1 MYHQRQISTAA
12 GELFLAAGPE
22 AGPPLLLLHGVLR
35 RWTDFFP
42 LLPYVSSR
50 WEVQGLDFRGH
61 GLSATA
67 ESYRVIDYV
76 QDAVA
81 AVERFR
87 EPGVIYGHSLGAM
100 VALAAAAT
108 VPDRV
113 SGVVL
118 EDPPFQTMGTRI
130 RGTPFFDLFL
140 GILQVVTE
148 GGDTPHLA
156 RRLAEIRINNP
167 ATGSSVRLSDV
178 RDPASLRFSAQCLA
192 SLDPRVLEPIV
203 AGRWLEDYDLPGLL
217 PRIGCPVLLLQGDV
231 PAGGML
237 MDEDAELI
245 AGGTPECLRI
255 PFPQVG
261 HLIHWQA
268 TPQTVAVVG
277 NFLESLR

>member
-1 MYHQRQISTAA
+1 MYHQRPISAAA
-12 GELFLAAGPE
+12 GDLHLSVGPE

-61 GLSATA
+61 GLSSPA
-67 ESYRVIDYV
+67 ETYRVIDYV
-76 QDAVA
+76 RDAVA
-81 AVERFR
+81 VVEQFR
-87 EPGVIYGHSLGAM
+87 QPGVIYGHSLGAM
-100 VALAAAAT
+100 VALAAAST

-113 SGVVL
+113 TGIVL
-118 EDPPFQTMGTRI
+118 EDPPFQTMGARI
-130 RGTPFFDLFL
+130 RSTPFFDLFL
-140 GILQVVTE
+140 GVLQVVTE

-156 RRLAEIRINNP
+156 RRLAEIRIHNP
-167 ATGSSVRLSDV
+167 ATGSTVRLSDV
-178 RDPASLRFSAQCLA
+178 RDPAALRFSARCLA
-192 SLDPRVLEPIV
+192 SLDPEVLEPIV
-203 AGRWLEDYDLPGLL
+203 AGQWLDDYDLPGLL
-217 PRIGCPVLLLQGDV
+217 SRIRCPILLLQGDV
-231 PAGGML
+231 HAGGML

-245 AGGTPECLRI
+245 ASGTPECLRI